1 MIQEVYI
8 VKMIRNDSYN
18 EYHEFIL
25 GVYDSFELAQEAGFF
40 IENQQPKYKSYIKIY
55 GMNGMPASQEQEC
68 KPQYVYYDY
77 LEDELI
83 VIEVSPTTS
92 VFEFTC
98 DDFNLVYLGEL

>member
-8 VKMIRNDSYN
+8 VKMIRDDSYN

-40 IENQQPKYKSYIKIY
+40 IENQQPKYKSYIKRFGI
-55 GMNGMPASQEQEC
+55 NGMPIPQEQEY
-68 KPQYVYYDY
+68 KQYVYYDY

-83 VIEVSPTTS
+83 VIHVPPTTR